1 MKHDNENTLS
11 ALRELPAEVSLEQ
24 VSTMVA
30 AFPIAV
36 GLTAWLAAFK
46 IHLNSILMTTSA
58 SLIIGGS
65 AYVLSTTTV
74 AEKPVAMLE
83 PKAIEIAMTEP
94 RADEPAV
101 VFEAPKPKPA
111 PPSETK
117 PTALACMVVTSDSLM
132 STAPRDTVVPIP
144 EPSAPQAKNE
154 PTAVEPYHA
163 VGNER
168 RFELTDFTGV
178 TVVGS
183 MDVTLEIGDFNVVA
197 VGDENMLE
205 LLDVRNE
212 NGMLKVG
219 VLQSRGNMRNRGSV
233 HLMVRMPRVDDL
245 VIAGSGNIHADQ
257 LAPTKE
263 MDLRVLGSG
272 NLMLARVDEVGA
284 LNMTVEGS
292 GGIDMATLAS
302 SDVIKVNVVGSGGV
316 QVSKASG
323 VDGLAISVEGSGNVD
338 LGMVDVSGTTRIDLM
353 GSGNVQVGGRTDR
366 IEIMLQ
372 GSGDVNATS
381 LRAKNGGKV
390 HLAGS
395 GNAYVHS
402 DGQLEMVR
410 KGTGTIH
417 TSGSAGVH

>member
-1 MKHDNENTLS
+1 MKHDNDNTLS

-36 GLTAWLAAFK
+36 GLTAWLAALK
-46 IHLNSILMTTSA
+46 LNLNSILMTTSA

-65 AYVLSTTTV
+65 VYVLSTTTV

-83 PKAIEIAMTEP
+83 PKPIEVAVPEP
-94 RADEPAV
+94 RAEEPAV

-111 PPSETK
+111 PPSEAK
-117 PTALACMVVTSDSLM
+117 PPALACMVVTSDSVSLE
-132 STAPRDTVVPIP
+132 AGDTLVPIP
-144 EPSAPQAKNE
+144 GPSAPQAKTE
-154 PTAVEPYHA
+154 PTAAEPYRDT
-163 VGNER
+163 GNER
-168 RFELTDFTGV
+168 HFELTDFTGV

-183 MDVTLEIGDFNVVA
+183 MDVTLEIGDFSVVA

-323 VDGLAISVEGSGNVD
+323 VDGLAINVEGSGNVD

-366 IEIMLQ
+366 IEVMLQ

-417 TSGSAGVH
+417 TTGSAGVH